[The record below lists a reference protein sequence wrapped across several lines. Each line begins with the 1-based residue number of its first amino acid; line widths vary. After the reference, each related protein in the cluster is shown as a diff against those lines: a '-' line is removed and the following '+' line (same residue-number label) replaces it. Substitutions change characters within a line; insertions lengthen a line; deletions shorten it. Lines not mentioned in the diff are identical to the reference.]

1 MGMQLIFVV
10 VSHAPFTP
18 AKSSQRASAILLSN
32 LYPCTQ
38 GPTWLHIHNR
48 SNHLALTQNFSSHS
62 HSLHW
67 FQNVVGRQLGTHIDG
82 RHAQEIFVGA
92 WRQQQGN

>member
-10 VSHAPFTP
+10 VSHTPFTP

-32 LYPCTQ
+32 LYPYTQ
-38 GPTWLHIHNR
+38 VLTWLHIHNR
-48 SNHLALTQNFSSHS
+48 SNHLTLTQNFSSHF

-67 FQNVVGRQLGTHIDG
+67 LQNVVGRQLGAHINR
-82 RHAQEIFVGA
+82 RHAQEIFMGA
-92 WRQQQGN
+92 RRQQQGN